1 MCSEMLT
8 KKRKRNDTAFNT
20 GISNDAYF
28 ESLKTK
34 RNKRRWKKGNF
45 WVCDKDTP
53 INIQI
58 YADYLNNK
66 YSKNKIQTSWKS
78 NNIPTKKNKKYGFTH
93 LYNKYNK
100 LITHNMWLNE
110 YDVPL
115 LKQIILKNMRIKNTI
130 YKFFNK
136 LKKNIKKTRINDFT
150 LYFENF
156 TTLKECDIISINSSD
171 QYNKYFDF
179 KIHTIA
185 NVMSKS
191 FIKPNPDNK
200 IIPKPEIPS
209 NPYNRNKFTTRDILM
224 VYQRLQQNGYKIPLA
239 LNMFI
244 KCNLDLQRYKVK
256 YSSFL
261 KDEVSLTYVREL
273 DDKVLLSY
281 VKDYIYDY
289 NYMRCIKDDAV
300 FRKYKLCNKCT
311 IKLCKEDR
319 NAFSKLIRDYIYFT
333 NSGFDDISPIVEI
346 EWRKSQIKFQNENPN
361 LNSFAFKHT
370 KCIPIPKSNGNPFI
384 KPVHCDI
391 ETEYEDID
399 LTPISHTSDIIIDV
413 DDIDIDTDDEVVDE
427 DEVDD
432 TDGDETTE
440 EGDVETDEAENTDN
454 IISFRPTTR
463 TNSILRTRSRTG
475 IRFNYSRVRQSI
487 AGSNRY
493 QVILNLLNDIDNVI
507 QNNNVVDVDVEVDV
521 ETTD

>member
-1 MCSEMLT
+1 
-8 KKRKRNDTAFNT
+8 
-20 GISNDAYF
+20 
-28 ESLKTK
+28 
-34 RNKRRWKKGNF
+34 
-45 WVCDKDTP
+45 
-53 INIQI
+53 
-58 YADYLNNK
+58 
-66 YSKNKIQTSWKS
+66 
-78 NNIPTKKNKKYGFTH
+78 
-93 LYNKYNK
+93 
-100 LITHNMWLNE
+100 
-110 YDVPL
+110 
-115 LKQIILKNMRIKNTI
+115 
-130 YKFFNK
+130 
-136 LKKNIKKTRINDFT
+136 
-150 LYFENF
+150 
-156 TTLKECDIISINSSD
+156 
-171 QYNKYFDF
+171 
-179 KIHTIA
+179 
-185 NVMSKS
+185 MSKS

-224 VYQRLQQNGYKIPLA
+224 VYQRLQQNGYRIPLT

-244 KCNLDLQRYKVK
+244 KCNLDLQRYKIK

-300 FRKYKLCNKCT
+300 FRKYKLCRKCA

-319 NAFSKLIRDYIYFT
+319 DAFAKLIRDYIYFT

-370 KCIPIPKSNGNPFI
+370 KCIPIPKSNGNPFV
-384 KPVHCDI
+384 KPVHCEI

-399 LTPISHTSDIIIDV
+399 ITPISHTSDILIDV

-432 TDGDETTE
+432 ADGDDETTE
-440 EGDVETDEAENTDN
+440 EGEIETDDAENTDN

-463 TNSILRTRSRTG
+463 TSSILRTRTRSRTG
-475 IRFNYSRVRQSI
+475 IRLNYPRIRQSI
-487 AGSNRY
+487 ARNFGSIAGAGSNRY
-493 QVILNLLNDIDNVI
+493 EVILNLLNDIDNVI
-507 QNNNVVDVDVEVDV
+507 QNNNVDVEVDV